1 MGDIMADD
9 APRESWHLDK
19 KVPIALIATLIVQ
32 AGGFVWFA
40 SKLDAR
46 VDQQASRLER
56 LEAADRAQDVK
67 ILATAEGVIRLQEQ
81 LAYLTRMV
89 ERLVEQA
96 DRRQQGAARP

>member
-1 MGDIMADD
+1 MTDE

-19 KVPIALIATLIVQ
+19 KVPIALIVTLVAQI
-32 AGGFVWFA
+32 GGFVWFGA
-40 SKLDAR
+40 KMDSR
-46 VDQQASRLER
+46 IDQQATRLER
-56 LEAADRAQDVK
+56 LEAADARQDVK
-67 ILATAEGVIRLQEQ
+67 IMATAEGVIRLQEQ